1 MCLCDVFSAP
11 WQHLCFATLVEMDA
25 GQAPVAEDPPL
36 VAAEKKKRGRPHK
49 VAAASAAPGAGV
61 APPRA
66 RTGDVA
72 NGAEAGNA
80 AHSSDEDAGVLG
92 GDDRRDAADENV
104 AIDTGKCKKLRPKA
118 CASTIMRQPG
128 RASAWAVEHHLERH
142 PDALCRDCVICAQQ
156 GKRFRV
162 VTRCCNSSLCFN
174 RHVCVEHFVAFHN
187 SDLAAEVGP
196 SGDSDE

>member
-1 MCLCDVFSAP
+1 MCLCDVFSAL
-11 WQHLCFATLVEMDA
+11 WQHLCFATLVEMGPRVAADGDP
-25 GQAPVAEDPPL
+25 GQAPADDGTPL
-36 VAAEKKKRGRPHK
+36 VAAEKKKRGRPRK
-49 VAAASAAPGAGV
+49 VAAASSAPGAGV

-66 RTGDVA
+66 RTGDVD

-187 SDLAAEVGP
+187 TDLAG
-196 SGDSDE
+196 G